1 MAKIRTRAR
10 ALDMLGR
17 QQIAGIP
24 TALSEL
30 FKNAHDAYADRVE
43 VDYIRKQRLLILRD
57 DGLGMTREEFEQRWL
72 TIGTDSKLNKPGSM
86 DMPVM
91 DSSKPKREIMGEK
104 GIGRL
109 AIAAIGPL
117 VLVITRAK
125 REEKIC
131 ATVVAL
137 INWELF
143 SLPGIDLDD
152 IEIPIENFPSDYV
165 PNKSDIDK
173 LIEVLK
179 INLTYVQKKLP
190 TADLSHIEK
199 IISDFSVDPLTWEQQ
214 LEKFDSNSP
223 TLLHSRHG
231 THFFVGSVDEVFND
245 DIEPIAS
252 SRRTE
257 RSSRLQKALLG
268 FTNTMYV
275 NAKPPILTK
284 FRDHLLDGE
293 CKERIGDD
301 EFFTPKDFEIA
312 DHHIKGQ
319 FNEYGQFEGTV
330 SVYGN
335 EPQNYVLGWSDNLNQ
350 KVSCGEFKLN
360 IAYVQGR
367 QRDTKLPPELWKPLT
382 DKTDRIGGLYVY
394 RDGIRILPYGDTD
407 NDFLR
412 IEQRRTKSASEYFFS
427 YRRMFGTIELTKNRN
442 SNLQEKAG
450 REGFIENKAYK
461 QIKSILENF
470 FIQLAIDFFNEKG
483 ELADTFIE
491 TRARQQ
497 KEYELLK
504 KRAKLKTAKKNEF
517 DKNINEFFDR
527 ADEGY
532 WDSSTRYLT
541 EKVERKI
548 QNFDSNKFS
557 MEEYLYDLQA
567 SINQEFQAIEESVN
581 VSKPNGIGLGKDL
594 QKLWDKYQVEKNRIA
609 TQIIAPAKNKIEM
622 LLSDFEKANGD
633 SQGFRR
639 RLEQTLKTQKDYQQ
653 AKISEALR
661 AANNSLSEL
670 ENWIKAEIKINKE
683 RAKISFNTVDAEFAS
698 TSLVGKQT
706 EDLIELKKHLED
718 KINDSAGI
726 IVQRLNLLSDQ
737 IRTTKE
743 GSQEN
748 GVASNLLIEVLESEI
763 ESLREE
769 QQNNSDMVQ
778 LGMAISVIHHEFEGN
793 IRSIRKSLLNLKP
806 WADKNPKLNAL
817 YKDLR
822 AGFDHLDGYLNLFTP
837 LSRRLNRRK
846 IDITGNAIYDFVK
859 DVFQDRLE
867 AENIELEYTQKFN
880 DQSIKSF
887 TSTIYPAF
895 INLIDNAIHW
905 VSKINGQR
913 IITLDATAKGFKIID
928 NGPGIS
934 IRDRERIF
942 EYGFS
947 RKLGGRGMGLY
958 ISKTT
963 LERAGLD
970 LYLAD
975 YKTDE
980 GACFIIESN
989 PNKNMEDMENE

>member
-91 DSSKPKREIMGEK
+91 DSTKPKREIMGEK

-125 REEKIC
+125 REDKISE
-131 ATVVAL
+131 TVVAL
-137 INWELF
+137 VNWELF
-143 SLPGIDLDD
+143 SLPGIDLED
-152 IEIPIENFPSDYV
+152 IEIPIKSFPSDYI
-165 PNKSDIDK
+165 PNKSDIDS
-173 LIEVLK
+173 LIDILK
-179 INLTYVQKKLP
+179 ANFSSIQEKLP
-190 TADLSHIEK
+190 SADLSYIEN
-199 IISDFSVDPLTWEQQ
+199 IISNFSVDPLQWEQQ

-223 TLLHSRHG
+223 TLLNLKHG
-231 THFFVGSVDEVFND
+231 THFFVGNVDEVFNE
-245 DIEPIAS
+245 DIEPIV
-252 SRRTE
+252 SRRRTD

-268 FTNTMYV
+268 FTNTMYA
-275 NAKPPILTK
+275 NTKPPIITK

-293 CKERIGDD
+293 CKERIGDE

-312 DHHIKGQ
+312 DHHIQGK
-319 FNEYGQFEGTV
+319 FNEYGQFEGSV

-335 EPQNYVLGWSDNLNQ
+335 EPKNHVLSWPDGLNQ
-350 KVSCGEFKLN
+350 KISCGEFNIK
-360 IAYVQGR
+360 IAYVHGA
-367 QRDTKLPPELWKPLT
+367 QRDSKVPPEIWKQLT

-427 YRRMFGTIELTKNRN
+427 YRRMFGTIELTKSKN
-442 SNLQEKAG
+442 SSLQEKAG

-461 QIKSILENF
+461 QIKSVLENF

-483 ELADTFIE
+483 DLSDTFIE
-491 TRARQQ
+491 TRSRQQ
-497 KEYELLK
+497 KEYELLQKRK
-504 KRAKLKTAKKNEF
+504 KLRTIKKHEF
-517 DKNINEFFDR
+517 DKSINEFFNK
-527 ADEGY
+527 ADEDY
-532 WDSSTRYLT
+532 WNSNIKILI
-541 EKVERKI
+541 EKIEKKI
-548 QNFDSNKFS
+548 QNFDNNNFS
-557 MEEYLYDLQA
+557 MEEYLYELQE
-567 SINQEFQAIEESVN
+567 SINQDFQVLEESIS
-581 VSKPNGIGLGKDL
+581 VSKPTGIGLGKDL

-609 TQIIAPAKNKIEM
+609 AQVIAPAKNKIET

-670 ENWIKAEIKINKE
+670 ENWIRAEIKNNREK
-683 RAKISFNTVDAEFAS
+683 AKISFNTVDAEFAS
-698 TSLVGKQT
+698 TSLLGKKT
-706 EDLIELKKHLED
+706 EELIELKKHLEE
-718 KINDSAGI
+718 KINDSAEMV
-726 IVQRLNLLSDQ
+726 VQRLNVLSDQ
-737 IRTTKE
+737 IKTTKE
-743 GSQEN
+743 GSKES
-748 GVASNLLIEVLESEI
+748 GVASNLLVEILESEI
-763 ESLREE
+763 EALREE

-806 WADKNPKLNAL
+806 WADKNPKLDAL

-880 DQSIKSF
+880 AQSIKSF

-905 VSKINGQR
+905 VSKINSKR
-913 IITLDATAKGFKIID
+913 VITLDATEKGFKIVD

-947 RKLGGRGMGLY
+947 RKIGGRGMGLY

-970 LYLAD
+970 FYLA
-975 YKTDE
+975 E
-980 GACFIIESN
+980 FLPGQGACFIIE
-989 PNKNMEDMENE
+989 PQDDKEDTEENI

>member
-30 FKNAHDAYADRVE
+30 FKNAHDAYAERVE
-43 VDYIRKQRLLILRD
+43 VDYIRKQKLLILRD
-57 DGLGMTREEFEQRWL
+57 DGLGMTLEEFEQRWL

-91 DSSKPKREIMGEK
+91 DSTKPKREIMGEK

-131 ATVVAL
+131 ETVVAL

-143 SLPGIDLDD
+143 SLPGIDLED
-152 IEIPIENFPSDYV
+152 IEIPIENFPSDYI
-165 PNKSDIDK
+165 PNKSDIDS
-173 LIEVLK
+173 LIDVLK
-179 INLTYVQKKLP
+179 ANLVSIRKKLP
-190 TADLSHIEK
+190 SADLSYIEN
-199 IISDFSVDPLTWEQQ
+199 ILSNFNVDPLQWEQK

-223 TLLHSRHG
+223 TLLNLKHG
-231 THFFVGSVDEVFND
+231 THFFVGNVDDVFNE

-252 SRRTE
+252 KRAE
-257 RSSRLQKALLG
+257 KSSRLEKALLG
-268 FTNTMYV
+268 FTNTMY
-275 NAKPPILTK
+275 ADTKPPIITK

-293 CKERIGDD
+293 CKERLGDD
-301 EFFTPKDFEIA
+301 EFFTPFDFEIA
-312 DHHIKGQ
+312 DHHIKGL
-319 FNEYGQFEGTV
+319 FNEYGQFEGSV
-330 SVYGN
+330 SIYGN
-335 EPQNYVLGWSDNLNQ
+335 EPQNYILRWPDGLNQ
-350 KVSCGEFKLN
+350 KVACGEFRVN
-360 IAYVQGR
+360 IAYVHGT
-367 QRDTKLPPELWKPLT
+367 QRDSKVPPELWKPLT
-382 DKTDRIGGLYVY
+382 DKADKIGGLYVY

-412 IEQRRTKSASEYFFS
+412 IEYRRTKSYSEYFFS
-427 YRRMFGTIELTKNRN
+427 YRRMFGTIELTKNKN
-442 SNLQEKAG
+442 VNLQEKAG

-461 QIKSILENF
+461 QIRSILENF

-483 ELADTFIE
+483 ALSTTFLE
-491 TRARQQ
+491 NKAHRN

-504 KRAKLKTAKKNEF
+504 KREKLKTAKKSEF
-517 DKNINEFFDR
+517 EKSINGFFDR
-527 ADEGY
+527 ADLDHWG
-532 WDSSTRYLT
+532 SSLKYLIET
-541 EKVERKI
+541 TERKI
-548 QNFDSNKFS
+548 HSFDSNNSS

-567 SINQEFQAIEESVN
+567 SINQEFQLLEESLN

-594 QKLWDKYQVEKNRIA
+594 QKLWDRYQVEKNRIA
-609 TQIIAPAKNKIEM
+609 TQIIAPAKNKIEV
-622 LLSDFEKANGD
+622 LVSDFEKANGD
-633 SQGFRR
+633 PQGFRR

-661 AANNSLSEL
+661 TANNSLSEL
-670 ENWIKAEIKINKE
+670 ENWIRAEIKNNKE
-683 RAKISFNTVDAEFAS
+683 KAKISFNTVDVEFAS
-698 TSLVGKQT
+698 TSLLGKKT
-706 EDLIELKKHLED
+706 EELIEIKKHLEE
-718 KINDSAGI
+718 KINDSAEI
-726 IVQRLNLLSDQ
+726 IVQRLNVLSDQ
-737 IRTTKE
+737 IKTTKE

-748 GVASNLLIEVLESEI
+748 GVASNLLVEILESEI
-763 ESLREE
+763 EALREE

-806 WADKNPKLNAL
+806 WADKNPKLDAL

-867 AENIELEYTQKFN
+867 AENIELEYTQNFN
-880 DQSIKSF
+880 AQSIKSF

-905 VSKINGQR
+905 VSKINGR
-913 IITLDATAKGFKIID
+913 RVITLDATEKGFKIID

-947 RKLGGRGMGLY
+947 RKIGGRGMGLY

-970 LYLAD
+970 LYLSD

-980 GACFIIESN
+980 GTCFIIESN
-989 PNKNMEDMENE
+989 QNNNMEDMENE